1 MKCTP
6 MIFNTEMV
14 SALLEGHKIVTRRPL
29 KPQPTKS
36 GRGYIHWHSN
46 IYKTMVNLDAVN
58 SLSMLEGFLSASDIC
73 PVASIGDLIWVRE
86 TFQGPLFDTE
96 KMPEYQENSTKFE
109 TPEYCIYAATDK
121 KQEFYDMDDNLI
133 CRWRPSIH
141 MPRWASRITLKVTDV
156 RIERVKEITDAQAEK
171 EGMMTTEASQ
181 NAAIAGGLGWFE
193 RPSVQFKNLWQRIYE
208 NWESNPYVWV
218 IEFEVINQN
227 IDKYISK
234 MNDDQKETLAQ
245 I

>member
-1 MKCTP
+1 MKTTP

-14 SALLEGHKIVTRRPL
+14 KALLAGKKTVTRRPM
-29 KPQPTKS
+29 KPQPENS
-36 GRGYIHWHSN
+36 GRGYMHWPCN
-46 IYKTMVNLDAVN
+46 IYKTMVNIDAVN

-121 KQEFYDMDDNLI
+121 KQEFYDMDDNLV
-133 CRWRPSIH
+133 CRWQPSIH

-156 RIERVKEITDAQAEK
+156 RCEKISELTEEQAIK
-171 EGMMTTEASQ
+171 EGMLSTKEAEL
-181 NAAIAGGLGWFE
+181 AAINAGIGWYE
-193 RPSVQFKNLWQRIYE
+193 SPYVQFKHLWERIYN
-208 NWESNPYVWV
+208 NWSDYVWV
-218 IEFEVINQN
+218 IEFEVINEN
-227 IDKYISK
+227 IDKHIKQSK
-234 MNDDQKETLAQ
+234 QPSDIKGKN
-245 I
+245 